1 MYQFSLQFFLDIFQ
15 TILNKNPHL
24 KGVADYGKRLS
35 IITNDVFQVCVY
47 INVLIVIISL
57 MLQMVY
63 TRVARG
69 MLHNDRLVLAV
80 LLARIHLKGVPE

>member
-1 MYQFSLQFFLDIFQ
+1 MYVY
-15 TILNKNPHL
+15 K
-24 KGVADYGKRLS
+24 
-35 IITNDVFQVCVY
+35 CVDSY
-47 INVLIVIISL
+47 ISL